1 MKGVEGRK
9 ELQKQVIF
17 TQQRTRTR
25 TRKYKLSRRRE
36 PRKSSKGVEGRKELR
51 KLEKGQKRGAS
62 VRARMRIV
70 SRYCH

>member
-9 ELQKQVIF
+9 ELQKKLF
-17 TQQRTRTR
+17 LYKRTRTR

-51 KLEKGQKRGAS
+51 KLEKGQKKGAN
-62 VRARMRIV
+62 VRTRMRIV